1 MVCRIGMIGLCLS
14 MWMGFACSSTAWA
27 KPADLPVPS
36 KLECPDGAD
45 DPVQG
50 NFSIKLD
57 LLSGRVTVEVN
68 QPMTQSSGAID
79 TVGPAL
85 LPALFEQLLKQTGE
99 VVLMRGTAM
108 GKDLEARR
116 CFEQAERARAARN
129 LEAARRGYQQAHLL
143 APTSLLGRLAIIRLQ
158 EIEDRIRDTT
168 EESTDPAPLDPR
180 SMFRD
185 MNGRTVPLGLVV
197 VSY

>member
-1 MVCRIGMIGLCLS
+1 MVRRIGMVGLCLS
-14 MWMGFACSSTAWA
+14 LLMGFACSTTAWA

-45 DPVQG
+45 DPVQA

-57 LLSGRVTVEVN
+57 LLSGQVTVDVN
-68 QPMTQSSGAID
+68 PPMPEAHGAID
-79 TVGPAL
+79 AVTPAL
-85 LPALFEQLLKQTGE
+85 LPALLEQLLKQTGE
-99 VVLMRGTAM
+99 VVLMRGVAT

-116 CFEQAERARAARN
+116 CFEQAERDRAARN

-158 EIEDRIRDTT
+158 EIEDRLRDAT
-168 EESTDPAPLDPR
+168 EESTEPTPVDPR
-180 SMFRD
+180 SMYRD
-185 MNGRTVPLGLVV
+185 MNDRTVPLGLVV